1 MSTSNHIQM
10 TLIDTNQASPE
21 VTANTALVKLETSL
35 YKELAVA
42 MGDAN
47 QTLTDDQ
54 YNSNGLFTCTGAL
67 TAQKNLVVPTREKLF
82 FVQNSTTGGFG
93 VQAKTSAGTGV
104 VVASGAAAIC
114 YTDGTNVIS
123 LGGASVSGAVSS
135 VFGRTGAVVA
145 TSGDYDASEITGLA
159 TVATSGDY
167 DDLINTPTIANYSDI
182 PLAYS
187 GGPPTSNE
195 VIGGIIV
202 ARTTNFAANFSGSA
216 GYIRTNPT
224 TSFVISVQDDGSEIG
239 TITVSTLGAF
249 TFATS
254 SGTSKVVAAGSR
266 LEFVAPASADATAAY
281 ILATLAGTN

>member
-1 MSTSNHIQM
+1 MSTTNHIQA
-10 TLIDTNQASPE
+10 TLIDTNQSSPE
-21 VTANTALVKLETSL
+21 VTANTAIVKLEESTH
-35 YKELAVA
+35 KRLAVA

-47 QTLTDDQ
+47 QTLTDAQ
-54 YNSNGLFTCTGAL
+54 YNGYGVYECTGAL
-67 TAQKNLVVPTREKLF
+67 TAQKNLVVPTRQKRS
-82 FVQNSTTGGFG
+82 VVINSTTGGYG
-93 VQAKTSAGTGV
+93 VQVKTASGTGV
-104 VVASGAAAIC
+104 VVAAGDVATVYS
-114 YTDGTNVIS
+114 DGTNVIAFS
-123 LGGASVSGAVSS
+123 GASSGGAVTS
-135 VFGRTGAVVA
+135 VFGRLGAVVA

-167 DDLINTPTIANYSDI
+167 DDLSNTPTIVNYYDI

-224 TSFVISVQDDGSEIG
+224 SSFVISVQDDGSEIG

-266 LEFVAPASADATAAY
+266 LEFVAPSSADATAAY